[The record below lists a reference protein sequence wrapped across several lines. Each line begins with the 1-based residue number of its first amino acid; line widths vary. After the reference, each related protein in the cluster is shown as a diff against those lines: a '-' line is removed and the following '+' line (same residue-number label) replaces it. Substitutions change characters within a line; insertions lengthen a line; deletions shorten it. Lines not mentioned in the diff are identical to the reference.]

1 VSGTAYSDTFA
12 RDHMPPPQLWPEFT
26 YDLPEL
32 RFADQVNCA
41 NVLLDERVRMGH
53 GARSAIIALEGR
65 TTYLQLLHQVN
76 RIAHVLREDMGLVPG
91 NRVLI
96 PSPNSPMMAAC
107 MLATWKAGGIPVPTI
122 ALLRAGEL
130 AHLIDKARVTHALC
144 DRRLTVEVEGARA
157 HSPALSEVRYFF
169 DDSPES
175 LEQLAAT
182 KSHEFENVATAADD
196 VGLIAFTSG
205 TSGVPKGV
213 VHCHRALLAICQ
225 GFARHIVR
233 HTQDDIVA
241 GTPSIA
247 FTYGLA
253 GVFMV
258 PLHYGAATVLI
269 ERYTPESL
277 LETIGRF
284 RVTVLYSVPFMYRAM
299 APIAAHYDL
308 SSLRACVS
316 AGEHL
321 PVATRAAWERAT
333 GVKIIDGI
341 GSTEIGQIFIS
352 AAGADIRPG
361 ATGKV
366 VPGFRATV
374 LDPHGQPV
382 PVGTIGRLAVKGPTG
397 CRYLADERQKDY
409 VVDGWNVTG
418 DAYCMDAD
426 GYFFY
431 QARADDMIVSAG
443 YNIGGPEVESVLL
456 THPAVAECA
465 VVGWPDA
472 ERGQIVKAFVAL
484 RLGYQRSAEMAAE
497 LQEHVKRSIAPYKY
511 PRVIEFVD
519 SLPRTHTG
527 KLQRYK
533 LRAAGAQPVLGRQV
547 VGAAP
552 LAHPAPARLPRKK
565 SRSAGAPQ

>member
-1 VSGTAYSDTFA
+1 MSWTAYPDTFA
-12 RDHMPPPQLWPEFT
+12 RDNLPPPELWPEFRF
-26 YDLPEL
+26 DLPEF
-32 RFADQVNCA
+32 RFPDQVNCA
-41 NVLLDERVRMGH
+41 SVLLDERVRLGH
-53 GARSAIIALEGR
+53 GGRTAIIGTDGR
-65 TTYLQLLHQVN
+65 STYSQLLHQAN
-76 RIAHVLREDMGLVPG
+76 RIAHVLTEDMGLVPG

-96 PSPNSPMMAAC
+96 PSLNSPMMAAC
-107 MLATWKAGGIPVPTI
+107 MLATWKAGGITVPTI

-130 AHLIDKARVTHALC
+130 AHVIDRARITHALC
-144 DRRLTVEVEGARA
+144 DRRLAVEVEGARA
-157 HSPALSEVRYFF
+157 RSPTLSQVRYFL
-169 DDSPES
+169 DDGPDS
-175 LEQLAAT
+175 LEHLAAA
-182 KSHEFENVATAADD
+182 KPHEFENIATAADD

-213 VHCHRALLAICQ
+213 MHCHRALLAICQ
-225 GFARHIVR
+225 GFPQHVVK

-247 FTYGLA
+247 FTFGLA

-258 PLHYGAATVLI
+258 PLRYGATTVLL

-284 RVTVLYSVPFMYRAM
+284 RVTVLYSVPVMYRAM
-299 APIAAHYDL
+299 AAIASKYDV
-308 SSLRACVS
+308 SSLRTCVS

-321 PVATRAAWERAT
+321 PTATRAAWERAT

-341 GSTEIGQIFIS
+341 GSTEMGQIFIA

-361 ATGKV
+361 ATGKT
-366 VPGFRATV
+366 VPGYQATV
-374 LDPHGQPV
+374 LDPQGHPA
-382 PVGTIGRLAVKGPTG
+382 PVGTIGRLAVRGPTG
-397 CRYLADERQKDY
+397 CRYLADERQKTY
-409 VVDGWNVTG
+409 VVNGWNVTG
-418 DAYCMDAD
+418 DAFYMDAD

-443 YNIGGPEVESVLL
+443 YNIGGPEVENVLL
-456 THPAVAECA
+456 AHPAVAECA
-465 VVGWPDA
+465 VVGWPDE

-484 RLGYQRSAEMAAE
+484 RLGYQRSAEMVVE

-533 LRAAGAQPVLGRQV
+533 LRPAGAQPVLGKQV
-547 VGAAP
+547 AELTP
-552 LAHPAPARLPRKK
+552 PAHSTPARL
-565 SRSAGAPQ
+565 APSKPKFVGTRQ